1 MKLENQPTYFS
12 MQGDGRPFWRH
23 AVATAT
29 GCSDL
34 DYFEEL
40 YLVRK
45 NGKAVGPRRI
55 HGLVFTLLNSDASV
69 VVWKSIT

>member
-1 MKLENQPTYFS
+1 

-45 NGKAVGPRRI
+45 HRKAVGP
-55 HGLVFTLLNSDASV
+55 
-69 VVWKSIT
+69 